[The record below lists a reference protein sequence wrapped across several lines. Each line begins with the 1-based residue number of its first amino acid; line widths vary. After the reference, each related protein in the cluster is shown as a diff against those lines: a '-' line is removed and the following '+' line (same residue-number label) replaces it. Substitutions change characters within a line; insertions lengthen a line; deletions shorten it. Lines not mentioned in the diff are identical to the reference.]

1 MTRRLMIIAVYV
13 IAATILLLSGICL
26 FGLNTENIHALPTPS
41 EARKEPT
48 TSPTQPPTST
58 SDLTIY
64 EREAR
69 LIVLPEE
76 DVSRVLSWKSD
87 DESVVTVDSGGRI
100 DGISAG
106 ETRIF
111 ATLSDN
117 RQDVYN
123 VTVREAKAVG
133 KANRHSTAITAHGD
147 ILEKNLISNYRN
159 PYSID
164 VNREQNIV
172 TVYTYDSNGDYTVPV
187 RAMICSCGIDKA
199 TVTGDYETYF
209 RAEWHALYDNVFGM
223 YTTGIH
229 EDFLFHSVP
238 YEEMM
243 KNNSLET
250 EEFNKLGEEAS
261 LGCVRLAVAD
271 AKWIYDNCAIGTQVH
286 IYDSD
291 KEEPL
296 GKPDPI
302 RIKDLDIC
310 WDPTDDNEENPYNDE
325 VPTITVEKAIELKV
339 GDQFDIFKG
348 VSATDSCGNDITE
361 RLQYLGNVTT
371 SRVGTYRVTY
381 RVTDAMH
388 RTTEKTVTSE
398 VK

>member
-1 MTRRLMIIAVYV
+1 MTRRLMVIAVYV

-26 FGLNTENIHALPTPS
+26 FGLNTNNIHALPTPS
-41 EARKEPT
+41 EAQKQTTAAPSEPQ
-48 TSPTQPPTST
+48 SS
-58 SDLTIY
+58 SAELTIY
-64 EREAR
+64 EQEAR
-69 LIVLPEE
+69 LIALPEE
-76 DVSRVLSWKSD
+76 DVARVVSWESD
-87 DESVVTVDSGGRI
+87 DELVVIVDSGGRI
-100 DGISAG
+100 DGITAG
-106 ETRIF
+106 EARVT
-111 ATLSDN
+111 ATLSDG

-123 VTVREAKAVG
+123 VTVKESKSAGR
-133 KANRHSTAITAHGD
+133 RDIHSTAITAHGD
-147 ILEKNLISNYRN
+147 ILAKNLKNKTLN

-172 TVYTYDSNGDYTVPV
+172 TVYTYDDAGDYTVPV

-199 TVTGDYETYF
+199 TVTGDFETYF

-238 YEEMM
+238 YEKEM
-243 KNNSLET
+243 KNDSLES

-302 RIKDLDIC
+302 RIKDTDIC
-310 WDPTDDNEENPYNDE
+310 WDPTDDNEDNPYNDKE
-325 VPTITVEKAIELKV
+325 PTITADKETELAVGEKFE
-339 GDQFDIFKG
+339 IFEG
-348 VSATDSCGNDITE
+348 VSAEDSCGNDITG

-371 SRVGTYRVTY
+371 SRAGKYRVTY

-388 RTTEKTVTSE
+388 RTVEKTLTIE

>member
-1 MTRRLMIIAVYV
+1 MTKRLMIIAVYV

-26 FGLNTENIHALPTPS
+26 FGLNTDNIHALPTPS
-41 EARKEPT
+41 EAKKEPT
-48 TSPTQPPTST
+48 TSPTQPPTSL
-58 SDLTIY
+58 SDLTIF
-64 EREAR
+64 EKEAR

-76 DVSRVLSWKSD
+76 YVSRVLSWKSD

-100 DGISAG
+100 DGVSAG
-106 ETRIF
+106 AARVT

-117 RQDVYN
+117 SRMIYDI
-123 VTVREAKAVG
+123 TVREVKSSG
-133 KANRHSTAITAHGD
+133 KADRHSTAITAHGD
-147 ILEKNLISNYRN
+147 VLESNLKRNDRN

-164 VNREQNIV
+164 VNRKQNIV
-172 TVYTYDSNGDYTVPV
+172 TVYTYNSDGEYTVPV
-187 RAMICSCGIDKA
+187 RAMICSCGIDQA

-238 YEEMM
+238 YEQMM
-243 KNNSLET
+243 KNNSLES

-271 AKWIYDNCAIGTQVH
+271 AKWIYDNCAIGTKVH

-302 RIKDLDIC
+302 RIKDLDVG
-310 WDPTDDNEENPYNDE
+310 WDPTDDNEDNPYNAE
-325 VPTITVEKAIELKV
+325 TPSITVEKATELKV
-339 GDQFDIFKG
+339 GEKFDIFEG

-361 RLQYLGNVTT
+361 RMQYLGNVTA
-371 SRVGTYRVTY
+371 SRAGTYRVTY

-388 RTTEKTVTSE
+388 RTTEKTLTIE